1 MRRNG
6 ATDVLD
12 DLVQQF
18 RFFQQNCAATGFIH
32 GLGRATEVQVDD
44 FRAQLAGQRGVFRQA
59 HRIGTQQLHAQRHTG
74 GGPGTVEQLRAEL
87 VEIGRRQQLVV
98 DPNELGHAP
107 VNTTHAGQ
115 YIAQDVV
122 DQPLHGRQSNLHEK
136 HTQRKTCG
144 SLLVFTLEKVNP
156 VGAAEGCDL
165 LILLLEDQKIAAF
178 GSSYTN
184 CVRPEFATPGRSL
197 Q

>member
-12 DLVQQF
+12 DLVQQLGLF
-18 RFFQQNCAATGFIH
+18 EQHRAATGLVDR
-32 GLGRATEVQVDD
+32 LGRATEVQVDH

-74 GGPGTVEQLRAEL
+74 RGAGTVEQFRAEL
-87 VEIGRRQQLVV
+87 VEIGRREQLVV
-98 DPNELGHAP
+98 DSNELGHTPIDAA
-107 VNTTHAGQ
+107 HSGQ
-115 YIAQDVV
+115 HVAQDVV

-156 VGAAEGCDL
+156 VGAAEGCDPS
-165 LILLLEDQKIAAF
+165 ILLLEDQKIAAF